1 MISMPVKYGDVI
13 KIQYVASYE
22 DGTTFDSTEKNGG
35 EPLKFQLGMGQI
47 VQGFEEELIG
57 MEVGGE
63 KSFTLQP
70 ANAYGEFDPLLVKKV
85 DMSQITGDVSL
96 ELGKEFDVVAPNG
109 MTSTGWIRLIE
120 KDFILVDLNHP
131 YAGKVLNFKVK
142 ILKTDLEP
150 DPVQNPF
157 NFGIS
162 CGNDCDHH

>member
-1 MISMPVKYGDVI
+1 
-13 KIQYVASYE
+13 
-22 DGTTFDSTEKNGG
+22 
-35 EPLKFQLGMGQI
+35 MGQI
-47 VQGFEEELIG
+47 VGVFEQELIG
-57 MEVGGE
+57 MEVGEE

-70 ANAYGEFDPLLVKKV
+70 GNAYGDFDPLLVKKV
-85 DMSQITGDVSL
+85 GLSQITEDVSL
-96 ELGKEFDVVAPNG
+96 ELGREFDVVAPNG

-142 ILKTDLEP
+142 ILETDLEP